1 MGLETIKRR
10 VVSYLEYKAIKRHGS
25 RLGRHFAPRYTEY
38 LDQCREAF
46 TGSVAVPEEVERALA
61 EFERKGFTSFWTAET
76 RRIAEAIFAR
86 VQEEERSG
94 LPIWDEKNDRYTG
107 EFYTKFPEVEQL
119 FRGPLGAFLRAT
131 FRAEFKI
138 FYGLLYRSRRILE
151 VPTGS
156 QLWHPDG
163 GPGTCINVLFYL
175 KDVVKEDGAAECLPW
190 EASVE
195 IYGKELRSR
204 EVRRRLEA
212 AVDSGVGALG
222 QREIQCQFYLEEI
235 TRSYLD
241 QVEQP
246 TGPAGLVV
254 PFRNNT
260 LHKGGYPEPGRTR
273 YVCLFYCYPSHRP
286 TPFER
291 YRQVGIPKAGSY
303 PADPAAEF

>member
-25 RLGRHFAPRYTEY
+25 RLGRHYAPRYTEY

-46 TGSVAVPEEVERALA
+46 AGSVAVPEEVERALA

-86 VQEEERSG
+86 IQEEERSG
-94 LPIWDEKNDRYTG
+94 QPTWDGIGRYT
-107 EFYTKFPEVEQL
+107 EEIYTKFPEVEQL
-119 FRGPLGAFLRAT
+119 FLGPLGAFLRAT

-138 FYGLLYRSRRILE
+138 FYGKLYRSRQVLE

-163 GPGTCINVLFYL
+163 GPGTCVIVLFYL
-175 KDVVKEDGAAECLPW
+175 RDVAKEDGATECLPW
-190 EASVE
+190 ETSLA
-195 IYGKELRSR
+195 IYRKELRCGALQ
-204 EVRRRLEA
+204 RRFEA
-212 AVDSGVGALG
+212 ART
-222 QREIQCQFYLEEI
+222 REDKRQVKCQFYLEEI

-241 QVEQP
+241 RVEQAV
-246 TGPAGLVV
+246 GPAGLLV
-254 PFRNNT
+254 PFKNNI

-273 YVCLFYCYPSHRP
+273 YVCIFHCYPSHRP
-286 TPFER
+286 IPFER
-291 YRQVGIPKAGSY
+291 YRQVGIPKTGSY